1 MSRVV
6 KPPYTVRQVL
16 VCTNLRDPATGKP
29 SCGMNGGAGL
39 RERLKKTVKERGLK
53 GRVMITGSRCLDFC
67 PAQGCV
73 VALYPEN
80 EWRIVDA
87 DAAND
92 EALLER
98 AITGVDPG

>member
-16 VCTNLRDPATGKP
+16 VCTNLRDPSTGKP
-29 SCGMNGGAGL
+29 SCGMNGGTAL

-53 GRVMITGSRCLDFC
+53 GRVMVTGTSCMDFC

-73 VALYPEN
+73 VAYYPEN
-80 EWRIVDA
+80 EWRIVDTA
-87 DAAND
+87 PEGD
-92 EALLER
+92 EAILHRALE
-98 AITGVDPG
+98 GEDPR